1 MLYVVCYVVLCYY
14 VVCCMLCCVML
25 LCCMV
30 LKLTFITTY
39 KRKDKTVA
47 RSFLGTVMDGEG
59 DEMPC
64 KCH

>member
-1 MLYVVCYVVLCYY
+1 MDLESGINFKQ
-14 VVCCMLCCVML
+14 

-30 LKLTFITTY
+30 LKLAFITTY

-47 RSFLGTVMDGEG
+47 RSFLGTVMDGEC